1 MVEEVN
7 KEDED
12 TATEVPEPLEDG
24 EFDEELQL
32 EEAVDDEVI
41 DVEDESAAAAGA
53 PSSTSSS
60 CSSCIRGS
68 VVDCSVNRRAPLPP
82 SINSFNGSLRSS
94 I

>member
-60 CSSCIRGS
+60 CSSCIR
-68 VVDCSVNRRAPLPP
+68 VEA
-82 SINSFNGSLRSS
+82 SS
-94 I
+94 IAASTVVHLCHHRSIHSMVH